1 MKLVFRGKTLCLYLA
16 LNVDDYTDKYPI
28 EDAAQKSA
36 EYSATPLLIRLT
48 NNKRMKIAKSLI
60 AEAMQQNGIEH
71 LPECVYV
78 DYSVPYETTEE
89 LIEKGF
95 VKRIDKNQ

>member
-1 MKLVFRGKTLCLYLA
+1 MCLYLA
-16 LNVDDYTDKYPI
+16 LNGADYADKYPL

-36 EYSATPLLIRLT
+36 KYAATPLLIRLK
-48 NNKRMKIAKSLI
+48 NNKRMKIAIPLI
-60 AEAMQQNGIEH
+60 VEAMQQNGIEP
-71 LPECVYV
+71 LPERTYV

-95 VKRIDKNQ
+95 VKRMDKKQ